1 MLTFLAFKQQK
12 SVAQN
17 SVTKTKREQP
27 QYEHFLYDK
36 SLTTNITIGSD
47 KPRLKKKKQ
56 NKTKTK
62 NKYKKTALAKRFSSH
77 VSEVLC

>member
-47 KPRLKKKKQ
+47 KPRLKK

-62 NKYKKTALAKRFSSH
+62 NQKQIQKNSISKAFF
-77 VSEVLC
+77 